1 MKRFISTIIFA
12 LALILAVPVGA
23 GQKQQSGQGEQAPT
37 VKAERNHLRSGNSY
51 YKNKDYGKAEVE
63 YRKALEAN
71 PRSAA
76 AQFNLAT
83 ALLRQQSSGQA
94 KKQDGK
100 KGSDQQS
107 EAISLLTNLAK
118 TSRDQY
124 VASRSAYDLGN
135 VAYHQQDYQQAIE
148 AYKQALRVDPTFED
162 ARYNLRMAQLK
173 LKQNNKGGGG
183 GGGKNKDKQK
193 QNQKNKQN
201 QNKDKQNQQP
211 QKQNPKPEQGLS
223 KENMERILQSVQN
236 QEQAAQQR
244 AKAARAQQQ
253 QAERERTRYK
263 W

>member
-1 MKRFISTIIFA
+1 MKPIISTIIVVMA
-12 LALILAVPVGA
+12 LLLAVPVGA
-23 GQKQQSGQGEQAPT
+23 GQKQQPGQEQAPT

-51 YKNKDYGKAEVE
+51 YNKKDYGKAEVE

-107 EAISLLTNLAK
+107 EAIGLLTNLAK

-135 VAYHQQDYQQAIE
+135 VAYHQQDYEQAIE

-173 LKQNNKGGGG
+173 QKQNNKGGGG

-193 QNQKNKQN
+193 QDQKNKQN
-201 QNKDKQNQQP
+201 QNKNKQNQQP
-211 QKQNPKPEQGLS
+211 QKQNPQPEQGLS